1 MNILILT
8 GRFGMGHVKC
18 AEAIAEEIYASEPDA
33 SVTTVDVMDYLF
45 PHFSKAI
52 YKGFSLLV
60 SRLPGMYN
68 HLNRAAGKHAGVPM
82 KRTIA
87 SKLDKLMSQTEPGLI
102 ISDLPVCSKYVSAYK
117 ELRVCKQPLFTYITD
132 ITVHD
137 EWIADKTTLYFVGD
151 ESTENALISKGVS
164 AEKIVVSG
172 IPVKRAFKSA
182 FKDAALKSQEKADGS
197 QEKADGSLEKDDLE
211 IHTKKRLL
219 IMGGGL
225 GLVPGGSRLLKRLNE
240 ETCFEVTLIA
250 GKNRS
255 LEKRA
260 RRKYENINV
269 MGFTDK
275 IADYMTAADLVL
287 TKPGGITTFEA
298 IASRTPMYIVD
309 PFLEQEMG
317 NAHFIES
324 RNIGRVVSSRDC
336 DVASDIINFLKD
348 TALID
353 TMKENMAKLC
363 QSFSSPNPMQ
373 YFREFSSKSGC
384 RPEIMLTF
392 DDGPDPAY
400 TGKLLDLLDSYGIK
414 AAFFTVGSF
423 ASANPELIRRMKD
436 GGHTVGL
443 HSYSHKSAYL
453 MSAAQARRD
462 LSMSAAAVM
471 RLGINPRFYR
481 PPWGHTTP
489 ALQQA
494 ASNLGIMPVFWSVM
508 AQDWQ
513 GGLKSD
519 EIASRLLCRTVPG
532 SIICLHDGRGKNCAP
547 GRTIAALEKVLP
559 IWLKEGY
566 RFVTPE
572 EVYGR

>member
-1 MNILILT
+1 
-8 GRFGMGHVKC
+8 MGHVKC
-18 AEAIAEEIYASEPDA
+18 AEAIAEEIYASQPDA

-45 PHFSKAI
+45 PHLSKAI

-60 SRLPGMYN
+60 TKLPGMYN

-82 KRTIA
+82 KKTIA
-87 SKLDKLMSQTEPGLI
+87 AKLDRLIAETQPDLI
-102 ISDLPVCSKYVSAYK
+102 ISNLPVCSKYISAYK
-117 ELRVCKQPLFTYITD
+117 KLRVCTVPLFTYITD

-137 EWIADKTTLYFVGD
+137 EWIADKTDLYFVGD
-151 ESTENALISKGVS
+151 ESTGNVLISKGVS

-172 IPVKRAFKSA
+172 IPVKRVFKSA
-182 FKDAALKSQEKADGS
+182 FKDGTLKDREKADTGT
-197 QEKADGSLEKDDLE
+197 
-211 IHTKKRLL
+211 HTKKRLL

-240 ETCFEVTLIA
+240 ESCFEVTLIA
-250 GKNRS
+250 GRNRS

-260 RRKYENINV
+260 RRKCKNINV
-269 MGFTDK
+269 VGFTDK
-275 IADYMTAADLVL
+275 IADYMAAADLVL
-287 TKPGGITTFEA
+287 TKPGGITTFES
-298 IASRTPMYIVD
+298 IASRTPMYIAD

-317 NAHFIES
+317 NARFIES
-324 RNIGRVVSSRDC
+324 KNIGRVVWSRDC

-363 QSFSSPNPMQ
+363 QSFSCPNPMQ
-373 YFREFSSKSGC
+373 YFREFSSKSG
-384 RPEIMLTF
+384 RQPEIMLTF

-400 TGKLLDLLDSYGIK
+400 TGRLLDLLDSYGIK

-423 ASANPELIRRMKD
+423 ASANPKLIRRMKD

-443 HSYSHKSAYL
+443 HSYSHRSAYL
-453 MSAAQARRD
+453 MSAAQTRRD

-513 GGLKSD
+513 ADLDSD

>member
-1 MNILILT
+1 
-8 GRFGMGHVKC
+8 MGHVKC
-18 AEAIAEEIYASEPDA
+18 AEAITEEIYASQPDA

-45 PHFSKAI
+45 PHLSKAI

-60 SRLPGMYN
+60 TKLPGMYN

-82 KRTIA
+82 KKTIA
-87 SKLDKLMSQTEPGLI
+87 AKLDRLIAETQPDLI
-102 ISDLPVCSKYVSAYK
+102 ISNLPVCSKYISTYK
-117 ELRVCKQPLFTYITD
+117 KLRVCTVPLFTYITD

-137 EWIADKTTLYFVGD
+137 EWIADKTDLYFVGD
-151 ESTENALISKGVS
+151 ESTGNVLISKGVS

-172 IPVKRAFKSA
+172 IPVKRVFKSA
-182 FKDAALKSQEKADGS
+182 FKDGTLKDQEKTDTGT
-197 QEKADGSLEKDDLE
+197 
-211 IHTKKRLL
+211 HTKKRLL

-240 ETCFEVTLIA
+240 ETCFEVTLIT

-260 RRKYENINV
+260 RRKYKNINV
-269 MGFTDK
+269 VGFTDK
-275 IADYMTAADLVL
+275 IADYMAAADLVL

-298 IASRTPMYIVD
+298 IASRTPMYIAD

-317 NAHFIES
+317 NARFIES
-324 RNIGRVVSSRDC
+324 KNIGRIVWSRDC

-363 QSFSSPNPMQ
+363 QSFSCPNPMQ
-373 YFREFSSKSGC
+373 YFREFSSKSG
-384 RPEIMLTF
+384 RQPEIMLTF

-400 TGKLLDLLDSYGIK
+400 TGRLLDLLDSYGIK

-423 ASANPELIRRMKD
+423 ASANPALIRRMKD

-443 HSYSHKSAYL
+443 HSYSHRSAYL
-453 MSAAQARRD
+453 MSAAQTRRD

-513 GGLKSD
+513 ADLDSD

>member
-1 MNILILT
+1 
-8 GRFGMGHVKC
+8 MGHVKC
-18 AEAIAEEIYASEPDA
+18 AEAIAEEIYASQPDA

-45 PHFSKAI
+45 PHLSKAI

-60 SRLPGMYN
+60 TKLPGMYN

-82 KRTIA
+82 KKTIA
-87 SKLDKLMSQTEPGLI
+87 AKLDRLIAETQPDLI
-102 ISDLPVCSKYVSAYK
+102 ISNLPVCSKYISTYK
-117 ELRVCKQPLFTYITD
+117 KLRVCTVPLFTYITD

-137 EWIADKTTLYFVGD
+137 EWIADKTDLYFVGD
-151 ESTENALISKGVS
+151 ESTGNVLISKGVS

-172 IPVKRAFKSA
+172 IPVKRVFKSA
-182 FKDAALKSQEKADGS
+182 FKDGTLKDQEKADTGT
-197 QEKADGSLEKDDLE
+197 
-211 IHTKKRLL
+211 HTKKRLL

-240 ETCFEVTLIA
+240 ESCFEVTLIA
-250 GKNRS
+250 GRNRS

-260 RRKYENINV
+260 RRKYKNINV
-269 MGFTDK
+269 VGFTDK
-275 IADYMTAADLVL
+275 IADYMAAADLVL

-298 IASRTPMYIVD
+298 IASRTPMYIAD

-317 NAHFIES
+317 NARFIES
-324 RNIGRVVSSRDC
+324 KNIGRVVWSRDC

-363 QSFSSPNPMQ
+363 QSFSCPNPMQ
-373 YFREFSSKSGC
+373 YFREFSSKSG
-384 RPEIMLTF
+384 RQPEIMLTF

-400 TGKLLDLLDSYGIK
+400 TGRLLDLLDSYGIK

-423 ASANPELIRRMKD
+423 ASANPKLIRRMKD

-443 HSYSHKSAYL
+443 HSYSHRSAYL
-453 MSAAQARRD
+453 MSAAQTRRD

-513 GGLKSD
+513 ADLDSD

>member
-1 MNILILT
+1 
-8 GRFGMGHVKC
+8 MGHVKC
-18 AEAIAEEIYASEPDA
+18 AEAITEEIYASRPDA

-45 PHFSKAI
+45 PHLSKAI

-60 SRLPGMYN
+60 TKLPGMYN

-82 KRTIA
+82 KNTIA
-87 SKLDKLMSQTEPGLI
+87 AKLDRLIAETQPDLI
-102 ISDLPVCSKYVSAYK
+102 ISNLPVCSKYISAYK
-117 ELRVCKQPLFTYITD
+117 ELRVCTVPLFTYITD

-137 EWIADKTTLYFVGD
+137 EWIADKTDLYFVGD
-151 ESTENALISKGVS
+151 ESTGNVLISKGVS

-172 IPVKRAFKSA
+172 IPVKRVFKSA
-182 FKDAALKSQEKADGS
+182 FKDGTLKDQEKADTGT
-197 QEKADGSLEKDDLE
+197 
-211 IHTKKRLL
+211 HTKKRLL

-260 RRKYENINV
+260 RRKYENINIV
-269 MGFTDK
+269 GFTDK
-275 IADYMTAADLVL
+275 IADYMAAADLVL

-298 IASRTPMYIVD
+298 IASRTPMYIAD

-317 NAHFIES
+317 NARFIES
-324 RNIGRVVSSRDC
+324 KNIGRVVWSRDC

-348 TALID
+348 TVLID

-363 QSFSSPNPMQ
+363 QSFSCPNPMQ
-373 YFREFSSKSGC
+373 YFGEFSSKSG
-384 RPEIMLTF
+384 RQPEIMLTF

-400 TGKLLDLLDSYGIK
+400 TGRLLDLLDSYGIK

-423 ASANPELIRRMKD
+423 ASANPKLIRRMKD

-443 HSYSHKSAYL
+443 HSYSHRSAYL
-453 MSAAQARRD
+453 MSAAQTRRD

-513 GGLKSD
+513 ADLDSD

-559 IWLKEGY
+559 IWLKDGY

>member
-1 MNILILT
+1 
-8 GRFGMGHVKC
+8 MGHVKC
-18 AEAIAEEIYASEPDA
+18 AEAIAEEIYASQPDA

-45 PHFSKAI
+45 PHLSKAI

-60 SRLPGMYN
+60 TKLPGMYN

-82 KRTIA
+82 KKTIA
-87 SKLDKLMSQTEPGLI
+87 AKLDRLIAETQPDLI
-102 ISDLPVCSKYVSAYK
+102 ISNLPVCSKYISAYK
-117 ELRVCKQPLFTYITD
+117 ELRVCTVPLFTYITD

-137 EWIADKTTLYFVGD
+137 EWIADKTDLYFVGD
-151 ESTENALISKGVS
+151 ESTGNVLISKGVS

-172 IPVKRAFKSA
+172 IPVKRVFKSA
-182 FKDAALKSQEKADGS
+182 FKDGTLKDQEKADTGT
-197 QEKADGSLEKDDLE
+197 
-211 IHTKKRLL
+211 HTKKRLL

-269 MGFTDK
+269 VGFTDK
-275 IADYMTAADLVL
+275 IADYMAAADLVL

-298 IASRTPMYIVD
+298 IASRTPMYIAD

-317 NAHFIES
+317 NARFIES
-324 RNIGRVVSSRDC
+324 KNIGRVVWSRDC

-363 QSFSSPNPMQ
+363 QSFSCPNPMQ
-373 YFREFSSKSGC
+373 YFGEFSSKSG
-384 RPEIMLTF
+384 RQPEIMLTF

-400 TGKLLDLLDSYGIK
+400 TGRLLDLLDSYGIK

-423 ASANPELIRRMKD
+423 ASANPKLIRRMKD

-443 HSYSHKSAYL
+443 HSYSHRSAYL
-453 MSAAQARRD
+453 MSAAQTRRD

-513 GGLKSD
+513 ADLDSD

>member
-1 MNILILT
+1 
-8 GRFGMGHVKC
+8 MGHVKC
-18 AEAIAEEIYASEPDA
+18 AEAITEEIYASRPDA

-45 PHFSKAI
+45 PHLSKAI

-60 SRLPGMYN
+60 TKLPGMYN

-82 KRTIA
+82 KKTIA
-87 SKLDKLMSQTEPGLI
+87 AKLDRLIAETQPDLI
-102 ISDLPVCSKYVSAYK
+102 ISNLPVCSKYISAYK
-117 ELRVCKQPLFTYITD
+117 KLRVCTVPLFTYITD

-137 EWIADKTTLYFVGD
+137 EWIADKTDLYFVGD
-151 ESTENALISKGVS
+151 ESTGNVLISKGVS

-172 IPVKRAFKSA
+172 IPVKRVFKSA
-182 FKDAALKSQEKADGS
+182 FKDGTLKDQEKADTGT
-197 QEKADGSLEKDDLE
+197 
-211 IHTKKRLL
+211 HTKKRLL

-240 ETCFEVTLIA
+240 ETCFEVTLIT

-260 RRKYENINV
+260 RRKYKNINV
-269 MGFTDK
+269 VGFTDK
-275 IADYMTAADLVL
+275 IADYMAAADLVL

-298 IASRTPMYIVD
+298 IASRTPMYIAD

-317 NAHFIES
+317 NARFIES
-324 RNIGRVVSSRDC
+324 KNIGRVVWSRDC

-363 QSFSSPNPMQ
+363 QSFSCPNPMQ
-373 YFREFSSKSGC
+373 YFREFSSKSG
-384 RPEIMLTF
+384 RQPEIMLTF

-400 TGKLLDLLDSYGIK
+400 TGRLLDLLDSYGIK

-443 HSYSHKSAYL
+443 HSYSHRSAYL
-453 MSAAQARRD
+453 MSAAQTRRD

-513 GGLKSD
+513 ADLDSD

>member
-1 MNILILT
+1 
-8 GRFGMGHVKC
+8 MGHVKC
-18 AEAIAEEIYASEPDA
+18 AEAIAEEIYASQPDA

-45 PHFSKAI
+45 PHLSKAI

-60 SRLPGMYN
+60 TKLPGMYN

-82 KRTIA
+82 KKTIA
-87 SKLDKLMSQTEPGLI
+87 AKLDRLIAETQPDLI
-102 ISDLPVCSKYVSAYK
+102 ISNLPVCSKYISAYK
-117 ELRVCKQPLFTYITD
+117 ELRVCTVPLFTYITD

-137 EWIADKTTLYFVGD
+137 EWIADKTDLYFVGD
-151 ESTENALISKGVS
+151 ESTGNVLISKGVS

-172 IPVKRAFKSA
+172 IPVKRVFKSA
-182 FKDAALKSQEKADGS
+182 FKDGTLKDQEKADTGT
-197 QEKADGSLEKDDLE
+197 
-211 IHTKKRLL
+211 HTKKRLL

-260 RRKYENINV
+260 RRKYKNINV
-269 MGFTDK
+269 VGFTDK
-275 IADYMTAADLVL
+275 ISDYMAAADLVL

-298 IASRTPMYIVD
+298 IASRTPMYIAD

-317 NAHFIES
+317 NARFIES
-324 RNIGRVVSSRDC
+324 KNIGRVIGRVVWSRDC

-363 QSFSSPNPMQ
+363 QSFSCPNPMQ
-373 YFREFSSKSGC
+373 YFREFSSKSG
-384 RPEIMLTF
+384 RQPEIMLTF

-400 TGKLLDLLDSYGIK
+400 TGRLLDLLDSYGIK

-423 ASANPELIRRMKD
+423 ASANPKLIRRMKD

-443 HSYSHKSAYL
+443 HSYSHRSAYL
-453 MSAAQARRD
+453 MSAAQTRRD

-513 GGLKSD
+513 ADLDSD

-559 IWLKEGY
+559 IWLKDGY

>member
-1 MNILILT
+1 M
-8 GRFGMGHVKC
+8 
-18 AEAIAEEIYASEPDA
+18 
-33 SVTTVDVMDYLF
+33 
-45 PHFSKAI
+45 
-52 YKGFSLLV
+52 
-60 SRLPGMYN
+60 
-68 HLNRAAGKHAGVPM
+68 
-82 KRTIA
+82 
-87 SKLDKLMSQTEPGLI
+87 
-102 ISDLPVCSKYVSAYK
+102 CSKYISAYK

-137 EWIADKTTLYFVGD
+137 EWIADKTDLYFVGD
-151 ESTENALISKGVS
+151 ESTENALISKGVP

-172 IPVKRAFKSA
+172 IPVKRVFKSA
-182 FKDAALKSQEKADGS
+182 FEDAALKS

-211 IHTKKRLL
+211 MHTKKRLL

-240 ETCFEVTLIA
+240 ETCFEVTLIT

-260 RRKYENINV
+260 RRKYKNINV
-269 MGFTDK
+269 VGFTDK
-275 IADYMTAADLVL
+275 IADYMAAADLVL

-298 IASRTPMYIVD
+298 IASRTPMYIAD

-317 NAHFIES
+317 NARFIES
-324 RNIGRVVSSRDC
+324 KNIGRVVWSRDC
-336 DVASDIINFLKD
+336 DVASDIIIFLKD

-363 QSFSSPNPMQ
+363 QSFSCPNPMK

-384 RPEIMLTF
+384 RSEIMLTF

-400 TGKLLDLLDSYGIK
+400 TGRLLDLLDSYGIK

-443 HSYSHKSAYL
+443 HSYSHRSAYL
-453 MSAAQARRD
+453 MSAAQTRRD

-513 GGLKSD
+513 ADLDSD

>member
-1 MNILILT
+1 
-8 GRFGMGHVKC
+8 MGHVKC
-18 AEAIAEEIYASEPDA
+18 AEAIAEEIYASQPDA

-45 PHFSKAI
+45 PHLSKAI

-60 SRLPGMYN
+60 TKLPGMYN

-82 KRTIA
+82 KKTIA
-87 SKLDKLMSQTEPGLI
+87 AKLDRLIAETQPDLI
-102 ISDLPVCSKYVSAYK
+102 ISNLPVCSKYISTYK
-117 ELRVCKQPLFTYITD
+117 KLRVCTVPLFTYITD

-137 EWIADKTTLYFVGD
+137 EWIADKTDLYFVGD
-151 ESTENALISKGVS
+151 ESTGNVLISKGVS

-172 IPVKRAFKSA
+172 IPVKRVFKSA
-182 FKDAALKSQEKADGS
+182 FKDGTLKDQEKADTGT
-197 QEKADGSLEKDDLE
+197 
-211 IHTKKRLL
+211 HTKKRLL

-240 ETCFEVTLIA
+240 ESCFEVTLIT

-260 RRKYENINV
+260 RRKYKNINV
-269 MGFTDK
+269 VGFTDK
-275 IADYMTAADLVL
+275 IADYMAAADLVL

-298 IASRTPMYIVD
+298 IASRTPMYIAD

-317 NAHFIES
+317 NARFIES
-324 RNIGRVVSSRDC
+324 KNIGRVVWSRDC
-336 DVASDIINFLKD
+336 DVASDIIIFLKD

-363 QSFSSPNPMQ
+363 QSFSCPNPMQ
-373 YFREFSSKSGC
+373 YFREFSSKSG
-384 RPEIMLTF
+384 RQPEIMLTF

-400 TGKLLDLLDSYGIK
+400 TGRLLDLLDSYGIK

-443 HSYSHKSAYL
+443 HSYSHRSAYL
-453 MSAAQARRD
+453 MSAAQTRRD

-513 GGLKSD
+513 ADLDSD

>member
-1 MNILILT
+1 
-8 GRFGMGHVKC
+8 MGHVKC
-18 AEAIAEEIYASEPDA
+18 AEAITEEIYASRPDA

-45 PHFSKAI
+45 PHLSKAI

-60 SRLPGMYN
+60 TKLPGMYN

-82 KRTIA
+82 KNTIA
-87 SKLDKLMSQTEPGLI
+87 AKLDRLIAETQPDLI
-102 ISDLPVCSKYVSAYK
+102 ISNLPVCSKYISAYK
-117 ELRVCKQPLFTYITD
+117 ELRVCTVPLFTYITD

-137 EWIADKTTLYFVGD
+137 EWIADKTDLYFVGD
-151 ESTENALISKGVS
+151 ESTGNVLISKGVS

-172 IPVKRAFKSA
+172 IPVKLVFKSA
-182 FKDAALKSQEKADGS
+182 FKDGTLKDQEKADTGT
-197 QEKADGSLEKDDLE
+197 
-211 IHTKKRLL
+211 HTKKRLL

-269 MGFTDK
+269 VGFTDK
-275 IADYMTAADLVL
+275 IADYMAAADLVL

-298 IASRTPMYIVD
+298 IASRTPMYIAD

-317 NAHFIES
+317 NARFIES
-324 RNIGRVVSSRDC
+324 KNIGRVVWSRDC

-348 TALID
+348 TVLID

-363 QSFSSPNPMQ
+363 QSFSCPNPMQ
-373 YFREFSSKSGC
+373 YFGEFSSKSG
-384 RPEIMLTF
+384 RQPEIMLTF

-400 TGKLLDLLDSYGIK
+400 TGRLLDLLDSYGIK

-423 ASANPELIRRMKD
+423 ASANPKLIRRMKD

-443 HSYSHKSAYL
+443 HSYSHRSAYL
-453 MSAAQARRD
+453 MSAAQTRRD

-513 GGLKSD
+513 ADLDSD

>member
-1 MNILILT
+1 
-8 GRFGMGHVKC
+8 MGHVKC
-18 AEAIAEEIYASEPDA
+18 AEAIAEEIYASQPDA
-33 SVTTVDVMDYLF
+33 SVITVDVMDYLF
-45 PHFSKAI
+45 PHFSKVI

-82 KRTIA
+82 KKAIA
-87 SKLDKLMSQTEPGLI
+87 ARLDKLMEQTKPDLI
-102 ISDLPVCSKYVSAYK
+102 ISNLPVCSKYISAYK

-137 EWIADKTTLYFVGD
+137 EWIADKTDLYFVGD
-151 ESTENALISKGVS
+151 ESTGNALISKGVS

-172 IPVKRAFKSA
+172 IPVKRVFKSA
-182 FKDAALKSQEKADGS
+182 FEDAALKS

-211 IHTKKRLL
+211 MHTKKRLL

-240 ETCFEVTLIA
+240 ESCFEVTLIA

-260 RRKYENINV
+260 RRKCKNINV
-269 MGFTDK
+269 VGFTNK
-275 IADYMTAADLVL
+275 ISDYMAAADLVL

-324 RNIGRVVSSRDC
+324 KNIGRVVWSRDC

-363 QSFSSPNPMQ
+363 QSFSCPNPMK

-384 RPEIMLTF
+384 RSEIMLTF

-400 TGKLLDLLDSYGIK
+400 TGRLLDLLDSYGIK

-443 HSYSHKSAYL
+443 HSYSHRSAYL
-453 MSAAQARRD
+453 MSAAQTRGD

-513 GGLKSD
+513 ADLDSD

>member
-1 MNILILT
+1 
-8 GRFGMGHVKC
+8 MGHVKC
-18 AEAIAEEIYASEPDA
+18 AEAIAEEIYASQPDA

-45 PHFSKAI
+45 PHLSKAI

-60 SRLPGMYN
+60 TKLPGMYN

-82 KRTIA
+82 KKTIA
-87 SKLDKLMSQTEPGLI
+87 AKLDRLIAETQPDLI
-102 ISDLPVCSKYVSAYK
+102 ISNLPVCSKYISAYK
-117 ELRVCKQPLFTYITD
+117 ELRVCTVPLFTYITD

-137 EWIADKTTLYFVGD
+137 EWIADKTDLYFVGD
-151 ESTENALISKGVS
+151 ESTGNVLISKGVS

-172 IPVKRAFKSA
+172 IPVKRVFKSA
-182 FKDAALKSQEKADGS
+182 FKDGTLKDQEKADTGT
-197 QEKADGSLEKDDLE
+197 
-211 IHTKKRLL
+211 HTKKRLL

-260 RRKYENINV
+260 RRKYKNINV
-269 MGFTDK
+269 VGFTDK
-275 IADYMTAADLVL
+275 IADYMAAADLVL

-298 IASRTPMYIVD
+298 IASRTPMYIAD

-317 NAHFIES
+317 NARFIES
-324 RNIGRVVSSRDC
+324 KNIGRVVWSRDC

-363 QSFSSPNPMQ
+363 QSFSCPNPMQ
-373 YFREFSSKSGC
+373 YFGEFSSKSG
-384 RPEIMLTF
+384 RQPEIMLTF

-400 TGKLLDLLDSYGIK
+400 TGRLLDLLDSYGIK

-423 ASANPELIRRMKD
+423 ASANPKLIRRMKD

-443 HSYSHKSAYL
+443 HSYSHRSAYL
-453 MSAAQARRD
+453 MSAAQTRRD

-513 GGLKSD
+513 ADLDSD

>member
-1 MNILILT
+1 
-8 GRFGMGHVKC
+8 MGHVKC
-18 AEAIAEEIYASEPDA
+18 AEAIAEEIYASQPDA

-45 PHFSKAI
+45 PHLSKAI

-60 SRLPGMYN
+60 TKLPGMYN

-82 KRTIA
+82 KKTIA
-87 SKLDKLMSQTEPGLI
+87 AKLDRLIAETQPDLI
-102 ISDLPVCSKYVSAYK
+102 ISNLPVCSKYISAYK
-117 ELRVCKQPLFTYITD
+117 ELRVCTVPLFTYITD

-137 EWIADKTTLYFVGD
+137 EWIADKTDLYFVGD
-151 ESTENALISKGVS
+151 ESTGNVLISKGVS

-172 IPVKRAFKSA
+172 IPVKRVFKSA
-182 FKDAALKSQEKADGS
+182 FKDGTLKDQEKADTGT
-197 QEKADGSLEKDDLE
+197 
-211 IHTKKRLL
+211 HTKKRLL

-260 RRKYENINV
+260 RRKYKNINV
-269 MGFTDK
+269 VGFTDK
-275 IADYMTAADLVL
+275 IADYMAAADLVL

-298 IASRTPMYIVD
+298 IASRTPMYIAD

-317 NAHFIES
+317 NARFIES
-324 RNIGRVVSSRDC
+324 KNIGRVVWSRDC

-363 QSFSSPNPMQ
+363 QSFSCPNPMQ
-373 YFREFSSKSGC
+373 YFREFSSKSG
-384 RPEIMLTF
+384 RQPEIMLTF

-400 TGKLLDLLDSYGIK
+400 TGRLLDLLDSYGIK

-423 ASANPELIRRMKD
+423 ASANPKLIRRMKD

-443 HSYSHKSAYL
+443 HSYSHRSAYL
-453 MSAAQARRD
+453 MSAAQTRRD

-513 GGLKSD
+513 ADLDSD

-572 EVYGR
+572 EVYSR

>member
-1 MNILILT
+1 
-8 GRFGMGHVKC
+8 MGHVKC
-18 AEAIAEEIYASEPDA
+18 AEAITEEIYASQPDA

-45 PHFSKAI
+45 PHLSKAI

-60 SRLPGMYN
+60 TKLPGMYN

-82 KRTIA
+82 KKTIA
-87 SKLDKLMSQTEPGLI
+87 AKLDRLIAETQPDLI
-102 ISDLPVCSKYVSAYK
+102 ISNLPVCSKYISAYK
-117 ELRVCKQPLFTYITD
+117 ELRVCTVPLFTYITD

-137 EWIADKTTLYFVGD
+137 EWIADKTDLYFVGD
-151 ESTENALISKGVS
+151 ESTGNVLISKGVS

-172 IPVKRAFKSA
+172 IPVKRVFKSA
-182 FKDAALKSQEKADGS
+182 FKDGTLKDQEKADTGT
-197 QEKADGSLEKDDLE
+197 
-211 IHTKKRLL
+211 HTKKRLL

-260 RRKYENINV
+260 RRKYKNINV
-269 MGFTDK
+269 VGFTDK
-275 IADYMTAADLVL
+275 IADYMAAADLVL

-298 IASRTPMYIVD
+298 IASRTPMYIAD

-317 NAHFIES
+317 NARFIES
-324 RNIGRVVSSRDC
+324 KNIGRVVWSRDC

-363 QSFSSPNPMQ
+363 QSFSCPNPMQ
-373 YFREFSSKSGC
+373 YFGESSSKSG
-384 RPEIMLTF
+384 RQPEIMLTF

-423 ASANPELIRRMKD
+423 TSANPELIRRMKD

-443 HSYSHKSAYL
+443 HSYSHRSAYL
-453 MSAAQARRD
+453 MSAAQTRRD

-513 GGLKSD
+513 ADLDSD

>member
-1 MNILILT
+1 
-8 GRFGMGHVKC
+8 MGHVKC
-18 AEAIAEEIYASEPDA
+18 AEAIAEEIYASQPDA

-45 PHFSKAI
+45 PHLSKAI

-60 SRLPGMYN
+60 TKLPGMYN

-82 KRTIA
+82 KKTIA
-87 SKLDKLMSQTEPGLI
+87 AKLDRLIAETQPDLI
-102 ISDLPVCSKYVSAYK
+102 ISNLPVCSKYISAYK
-117 ELRVCKQPLFTYITD
+117 ELRVCTVPLFTYITD

-137 EWIADKTTLYFVGD
+137 EWIADKTDLYFVGD
-151 ESTENALISKGVS
+151 ESTGNVLISKGVS

-172 IPVKRAFKSA
+172 IPVKRVFKSA
-182 FKDAALKSQEKADGS
+182 FKDGTLKDQEKADTGT
-197 QEKADGSLEKDDLE
+197 
-211 IHTKKRLL
+211 HTKKRLL

-240 ETCFEVTLIA
+240 ETCFEVTLIT

-260 RRKYENINV
+260 RRKYKNINV
-269 MGFTDK
+269 VGFTDK
-275 IADYMTAADLVL
+275 IADYMAAADLVL

-298 IASRTPMYIVD
+298 IASRTPMYIAD

-317 NAHFIES
+317 NARFIES
-324 RNIGRVVSSRDC
+324 KNIGRVVWSRDC

-363 QSFSSPNPMQ
+363 QSFSCPNPMQ
-373 YFREFSSKSGC
+373 YFREFSSKSG
-384 RPEIMLTF
+384 RQPEIMLTF

-400 TGKLLDLLDSYGIK
+400 TGRLLDLLDSYGIK

-443 HSYSHKSAYL
+443 HSYSHRSAYL
-453 MSAAQARRD
+453 MSAAQTRRD

-513 GGLKSD
+513 ADLDSD

>member
-1 MNILILT
+1 
-8 GRFGMGHVKC
+8 MGHVKC
-18 AEAIAEEIYASEPDA
+18 AEAIAEEIYASQPDA

-45 PHFSKAI
+45 PHLSKAI

-60 SRLPGMYN
+60 TKLPGMYN

-82 KRTIA
+82 KKTIA
-87 SKLDKLMSQTEPGLI
+87 AKLDRLIAETQPDLI
-102 ISDLPVCSKYVSAYK
+102 ISNLPVCSKYISAYK
-117 ELRVCKQPLFTYITD
+117 ELRVCTVPLFTYITD

-137 EWIADKTTLYFVGD
+137 EWIADKTDLYFVGD
-151 ESTENALISKGVS
+151 ESTGNVLISKGVS

-172 IPVKRAFKSA
+172 IPVKRVFKSA
-182 FKDAALKSQEKADGS
+182 FKDGTLKDQEKADTGT
-197 QEKADGSLEKDDLE
+197 
-211 IHTKKRLL
+211 HTKKRLL

-240 ETCFEVTLIA
+240 ESCFEVTLIT

-260 RRKYENINV
+260 RRKYKNINV
-269 MGFTDK
+269 VGFTDK
-275 IADYMTAADLVL
+275 IADYMAAADLVL

-298 IASRTPMYIVD
+298 IASRTPMYIAD

-317 NAHFIES
+317 NARFIES
-324 RNIGRVVSSRDC
+324 KNIGRVVWSRDC

-363 QSFSSPNPMQ
+363 QSFSCPNPMQ
-373 YFREFSSKSGC
+373 YFREFSSKSG
-384 RPEIMLTF
+384 RQPEIMLTF

-400 TGKLLDLLDSYGIK
+400 TGRLLDLLDSYGIK

-423 ASANPELIRRMKD
+423 ASANPKLIRRMKD

-443 HSYSHKSAYL
+443 HSYSHRSAYL
-453 MSAAQARRD
+453 MSAAQTRRD

-513 GGLKSD
+513 ADLDSD

>member
-1 MNILILT
+1 
-8 GRFGMGHVKC
+8 MGHVKC
-18 AEAIAEEIYASEPDA
+18 AEAIAEEIYASQPDA
-33 SVTTVDVMDYLF
+33 SVITVDVMDYLF
-45 PHFSKAI
+45 PHFSKVI

-82 KRTIA
+82 KKAIA
-87 SKLDKLMSQTEPGLI
+87 ARLDKLMEQTKPDLI
-102 ISDLPVCSKYVSAYK
+102 ISNLPVCSKYISAYK

-137 EWIADKTTLYFVGD
+137 EWIADKTDLYFVGD
-151 ESTENALISKGVS
+151 ESTGNALISKGVS

-172 IPVKRAFKSA
+172 IPVKRVFKSA
-182 FKDAALKSQEKADGS
+182 FEDAALKS

-211 IHTKKRLL
+211 MHTKKRLL

-240 ETCFEVTLIA
+240 ESCFEVTLIA

-260 RRKYENINV
+260 RRKWKNINV
-269 MGFTDK
+269 VGFTNK
-275 IADYMTAADLVL
+275 ISDYMAAADLVL

-324 RNIGRVVSSRDC
+324 KNIGRVVWSRDC

-363 QSFSSPNPMQ
+363 QSFSCPNPMK

-384 RPEIMLTF
+384 RSEIMLTF

-400 TGKLLDLLDSYGIK
+400 TGRLLDLLDSYGIK

-443 HSYSHKSAYL
+443 HSYSHRSAYL
-453 MSAAQARRD
+453 MSAAQTRGD

-513 GGLKSD
+513 ADLDSD

-572 EVYGR
+572 EVYSR

>member
-1 MNILILT
+1 
-8 GRFGMGHVKC
+8 MGHVKC
-18 AEAIAEEIYASEPDA
+18 AEAITEEIYASQPDA

-45 PHFSKAI
+45 PHLSKAI

-60 SRLPGMYN
+60 TKLPGMYN

-82 KRTIA
+82 KKTIA
-87 SKLDKLMSQTEPGLI
+87 AKLDRLIAETQPDLI
-102 ISDLPVCSKYVSAYK
+102 ISNLPVCSKYISAYK
-117 ELRVCKQPLFTYITD
+117 ELRVCTVPLFTYITD

-137 EWIADKTTLYFVGD
+137 EWIADKTDLYFVGD
-151 ESTENALISKGVS
+151 ESTGNVLISKGVS

-172 IPVKRAFKSA
+172 IPVKRVFKSA
-182 FKDAALKSQEKADGS
+182 FKDGTLKDREKADTGT
-197 QEKADGSLEKDDLE
+197 
-211 IHTKKRLL
+211 HTKKRLL

-240 ETCFEVTLIA
+240 ETCFEVTLIT

-260 RRKYENINV
+260 RRKYKNINV
-269 MGFTDK
+269 VGFTDK
-275 IADYMTAADLVL
+275 IADYMAAADLVL

-298 IASRTPMYIVD
+298 IASRTPMYIAD

-317 NAHFIES
+317 NARFIES
-324 RNIGRVVSSRDC
+324 KNIGRVVWSRDC

-363 QSFSSPNPMQ
+363 QSFSCPNPMQ
-373 YFREFSSKSGC
+373 YFREFSSKSG
-384 RPEIMLTF
+384 RQPEIMLTF

-400 TGKLLDLLDSYGIK
+400 TGRLLDLLDSYGIK

-513 GGLKSD
+513 ADLDSD

>member
-1 MNILILT
+1 
-8 GRFGMGHVKC
+8 MGHVKC
-18 AEAIAEEIYASEPDA
+18 AEAIAEEIYASQPDA
-33 SVTTVDVMDYLF
+33 SVITVDVMDYLF
-45 PHFSKAI
+45 PHFSKVI

-82 KRTIA
+82 KKAIA
-87 SKLDKLMSQTEPGLI
+87 ARLDKLMEQTKPDLI
-102 ISDLPVCSKYVSAYK
+102 ISNLPVCSKYISAYK

-137 EWIADKTTLYFVGD
+137 EWIADKTDLYFVGD
-151 ESTENALISKGVS
+151 ESTENALISKGVP

-172 IPVKRAFKSA
+172 IPVKRVFKSA
-182 FKDAALKSQEKADGS
+182 FEDAALKS

-211 IHTKKRLL
+211 MHTKKRLL

-240 ETCFEVTLIA
+240 ESCFEVTLIA

-260 RRKYENINV
+260 RRKWKNINV
-269 MGFTDK
+269 VGFTNK
-275 IADYMTAADLVL
+275 ISDYMAAADLVL

-298 IASRTPMYIVD
+298 IASRTPMYIAD

-317 NAHFIES
+317 NARFIES
-324 RNIGRVVSSRDC
+324 KNIGRVVWSRDC

-363 QSFSSPNPMQ
+363 QSFSCPNPMK

-384 RPEIMLTF
+384 RSEIMLTF

-400 TGKLLDLLDSYGIK
+400 TGRLLDLLDSYGIK

-443 HSYSHKSAYL
+443 HSYSHRSAYL
-453 MSAAQARRD
+453 MSAAQTRGD

-513 GGLKSD
+513 ADLDSD

-572 EVYGR
+572 EVYSR

>member
-1 MNILILT
+1 
-8 GRFGMGHVKC
+8 MGHVKC
-18 AEAIAEEIYASEPDA
+18 AEAIAEEIYAARKD
-33 SVTTVDVMDYLF
+33 VTVTSVDVMDYLF
-45 PHFSKAI
+45 PHLSKAI

-60 SRLPGMYN
+60 TKLPGMYN

-82 KRTIA
+82 KKTIA
-87 SKLDKLMSQTEPGLI
+87 AKLDRLIAETQPDLI
-102 ISDLPVCSKYVSAYK
+102 ISNLPVCSKYISAYK
-117 ELRVCKQPLFTYITD
+117 ELRVCTVPLFTYITD

-137 EWIADKTTLYFVGD
+137 EWIADKTDLYFVGD
-151 ESTENALISKGVS
+151 ESTGNVLISKGVS

-172 IPVKRAFKSA
+172 IPVKRVFKSA
-182 FKDAALKSQEKADGS
+182 FKDGTLKDQEKADTGT
-197 QEKADGSLEKDDLE
+197 
-211 IHTKKRLL
+211 HTKKRLL

-260 RRKYENINV
+260 RRKYKNINV
-269 MGFTDK
+269 VGFTDK
-275 IADYMTAADLVL
+275 IADYMAAADLVL

-317 NAHFIES
+317 NARFIES
-324 RNIGRVVSSRDC
+324 KNIGRVVWSRDC

-363 QSFSSPNPMQ
+363 QSFSCPNPMQ
-373 YFREFSSKSGC
+373 YFGEFSSKSG
-384 RPEIMLTF
+384 RQPEIMLTF

-400 TGKLLDLLDSYGIK
+400 TGRLLDLLDSYGIK

-443 HSYSHKSAYL
+443 HSYSHRSAYL
-453 MSAAQARRD
+453 MSAAQTRRD

-513 GGLKSD
+513 ADLDSD

>member
-1 MNILILT
+1 
-8 GRFGMGHVKC
+8 MGHVKC
-18 AEAIAEEIYASEPDA
+18 AEAITEEIYASQPDA

-45 PHFSKAI
+45 PHLSKAI

-60 SRLPGMYN
+60 TKLPGMYN

-82 KRTIA
+82 KKTIA
-87 SKLDKLMSQTEPGLI
+87 AKLDRLIAETQPDLI
-102 ISDLPVCSKYVSAYK
+102 ISNLPVCSKYISAYK
-117 ELRVCKQPLFTYITD
+117 ELRVCTVPLFTYITD

-137 EWIADKTTLYFVGD
+137 EWIADKTDLYFVGD
-151 ESTENALISKGVS
+151 ESTRNVLISKGVS

-172 IPVKRAFKSA
+172 IPVKRVFKSA
-182 FKDAALKSQEKADGS
+182 FKDGTLKDREKADTGT
-197 QEKADGSLEKDDLE
+197 
-211 IHTKKRLL
+211 HTKKRLL

-240 ETCFEVTLIA
+240 ETCFEVTLIT

-260 RRKYENINV
+260 RRKYKNINV
-269 MGFTDK
+269 VGFTYK
-275 IADYMTAADLVL
+275 IADYMAAADLVL

-298 IASRTPMYIVD
+298 IASRTPMYIAD

-317 NAHFIES
+317 NARFIES
-324 RNIGRVVSSRDC
+324 KNIGRIVWSRDC

-363 QSFSSPNPMQ
+363 QSFSCPNPMQ
-373 YFREFSSKSGC
+373 YFREFSSKSG
-384 RPEIMLTF
+384 RQPEIMLTF

-400 TGKLLDLLDSYGIK
+400 TGRLLDLLDSYGIK

-423 ASANPELIRRMKD
+423 ASANPKLIRRMKD

-443 HSYSHKSAYL
+443 HSYSHRSAYL
-453 MSAAQARRD
+453 MAASRVSRD
-462 LSMSAAAVM
+462 LDRSACALKN
-471 RLGINPRFYR
+471 LGITPRFYR
-481 PPWGHTTP
+481 PPWGHTTQVLVNS
-489 ALQQA
+489 ARSRGLA
-494 ASNLGIMPVFWSVM
+494 PVYWTVM
-508 AQDWQ
+508 AQDWK
-513 GGLKSD
+513 GNITSD
-519 EIASRLLCRTVPG
+519 EIASRLLSRTMPG

>member
-1 MNILILT
+1 
-8 GRFGMGHVKC
+8 MGHVKC
-18 AEAIAEEIYASEPDA
+18 AEAIAEEIYASQPDA

-45 PHFSKAI
+45 PHLSKAI

-60 SRLPGMYN
+60 TKLPGMYN

-82 KRTIA
+82 KKTIA
-87 SKLDKLMSQTEPGLI
+87 AKLDRLIAETQPDLI
-102 ISDLPVCSKYVSAYK
+102 ISNLPVCSKYISAYK
-117 ELRVCKQPLFTYITD
+117 ELRVCTVPLFTYITD

-137 EWIADKTTLYFVGD
+137 EWIADKTDLYFVGD
-151 ESTENALISKGVS
+151 ESTGNVLISKGVS

-172 IPVKRAFKSA
+172 IPVKRVFKSA
-182 FKDAALKSQEKADGS
+182 FKDGTLKDQEKADTGT
-197 QEKADGSLEKDDLE
+197 
-211 IHTKKRLL
+211 HTKKRLL

-240 ETCFEVTLIA
+240 ESCFEVTLIA
-250 GKNRS
+250 GRNRS

-260 RRKYENINV
+260 RRKYKNINV
-269 MGFTDK
+269 VGFTDK
-275 IADYMTAADLVL
+275 IADYMAAADLVL

-298 IASRTPMYIVD
+298 IASRTPMYIAD

-317 NAHFIES
+317 NARFIES
-324 RNIGRVVSSRDC
+324 KNIGRVVWSRDC

-348 TALID
+348 TVLID

-363 QSFSSPNPMQ
+363 QSFSCPNPMQ
-373 YFREFSSKSGC
+373 YFGEFSSKSG
-384 RPEIMLTF
+384 RQPEIMLTF

-400 TGKLLDLLDSYGIK
+400 TGRLLDLLDSYGIK

-423 ASANPELIRRMKD
+423 ASANPKLIRRMKD

-443 HSYSHKSAYL
+443 HSYSHRSAYL
-453 MSAAQARRD
+453 MSAAQTRRD

-513 GGLKSD
+513 ADLDSD

-559 IWLKEGY
+559 IWLKDGY

>member
-1 MNILILT
+1 
-8 GRFGMGHVKC
+8 MGHVKC
-18 AEAIAEEIYASEPDA
+18 AEAITEEIYASRPDA

-45 PHFSKAI
+45 PHLSKAI

-60 SRLPGMYN
+60 TKLPGMYN

-82 KRTIA
+82 KNTIA
-87 SKLDKLMSQTEPGLI
+87 AKLDRLIAETQPDLI
-102 ISDLPVCSKYVSAYK
+102 ISNLPVCSKYISAYK
-117 ELRVCKQPLFTYITD
+117 ELRVCTVPLFTYITD

-137 EWIADKTTLYFVGD
+137 EWIADKTDLYFVGD
-151 ESTENALISKGVS
+151 ESTGNVLISKGVS

-172 IPVKRAFKSA
+172 IPVKRVFKSA
-182 FKDAALKSQEKADGS
+182 FKDGTLKDQEKADTGT
-197 QEKADGSLEKDDLE
+197 
-211 IHTKKRLL
+211 HTKKRLL

-269 MGFTDK
+269 VGFTDK
-275 IADYMTAADLVL
+275 IADYMAAADLVL
-287 TKPGGITTFEA
+287 TKPGGVTTFEA
-298 IASRTPMYIVD
+298 IASRTPMYIAD

-317 NAHFIES
+317 NARFIES
-324 RNIGRVVSSRDC
+324 KNIGRVVWSRDC

-348 TALID
+348 TVLID

-363 QSFSSPNPMQ
+363 QSFSCPNPMQ
-373 YFREFSSKSGC
+373 YFGEFSSKSG
-384 RPEIMLTF
+384 RQPEIMLTF

-400 TGKLLDLLDSYGIK
+400 TGRLLDLLDSYGIK

-423 ASANPELIRRMKD
+423 ASANPKLIRRMKD

-443 HSYSHKSAYL
+443 HSYSHRSAYL
-453 MSAAQARRD
+453 MSAAQTRRD

-513 GGLKSD
+513 ADLDSD

>member
-1 MNILILT
+1 
-8 GRFGMGHVKC
+8 MGHVKC
-18 AEAIAEEIYASEPDA
+18 AEAIAEEIYASQPDA

-45 PHFSKAI
+45 PHLSKAI

-60 SRLPGMYN
+60 TKLPGMYN

-82 KRTIA
+82 KKTIA
-87 SKLDKLMSQTEPGLI
+87 AKLDRLIAETQPDLI
-102 ISDLPVCSKYVSAYK
+102 ISNLPVCSKYISTYK
-117 ELRVCKQPLFTYITD
+117 KLRVCTVPLFTYITD

-137 EWIADKTTLYFVGD
+137 EWIADKTDLYFVGD
-151 ESTENALISKGVS
+151 ESTGNVLISKGVS

-172 IPVKRAFKSA
+172 IPVKRVFKSA
-182 FKDAALKSQEKADGS
+182 FKDGTLKDQEKADTGTY
-197 QEKADGSLEKDDLE
+197 A
-211 IHTKKRLL
+211 KKRLL

-240 ETCFEVTLIA
+240 ESCFEVTLIA

-260 RRKYENINV
+260 RRKCKNINV
-269 MGFTDK
+269 VGFTDK
-275 IADYMTAADLVL
+275 IADYMAAADLVL

-298 IASRTPMYIVD
+298 IASRTPMYIAD

-317 NAHFIES
+317 NARFIES
-324 RNIGRVVSSRDC
+324 KNIGRVVWSRDC
-336 DVASDIINFLKD
+336 DVASDIIIFLKD

-363 QSFSSPNPMQ
+363 QSFSCPNPMQ
-373 YFREFSSKSGC
+373 YFGESSSKSG
-384 RPEIMLTF
+384 RQPEIMLTF

-400 TGKLLDLLDSYGIK
+400 TGRLLDLLDSYGIK

-443 HSYSHKSAYL
+443 HSYSHRSAYL
-453 MSAAQARRD
+453 MSAAQTRRD

-513 GGLKSD
+513 ADLDSD

-572 EVYGR
+572 EVYSR

>member
-1 MNILILT
+1 
-8 GRFGMGHVKC
+8 MGHVKC
-18 AEAIAEEIYASEPDA
+18 AEAISEEIYASEPDA

-82 KRTIA
+82 KMTIA
-87 SKLDKLMSQTEPGLI
+87 SKLDKLMAQTEPDLI
-102 ISDLPVCSKYVSAYK
+102 ISDLPLCSKYVSAYK

-164 AEKIVVSG
+164 AKKIVVSG
-172 IPVKRAFKSA
+172 IPVKRVFKSA
-182 FKDAALKSQEKADGS
+182 FIDAALKSQRNTDGS
-197 QEKADGSLEKDDLE
+197 QEKAGTGT
-211 IHTKKRLL
+211 HTKKRLL

-240 ETCFEVTLIA
+240 ESCFEVTLIA

-255 LEKRA
+255 LETRA

-269 MGFTDK
+269 VGFTDK
-275 IADYMTAADLVL
+275 IADYMAAADLVL

-298 IASRTPMYIVD
+298 IASRTPMYIAD

-317 NAHFIES
+317 NARFIES

-336 DVASDIINFLKD
+336 DVASDIINFLRD
-348 TALID
+348 NALID
-353 TMKENMAKLC
+353 TMKENMAKLS
-363 QSFSSPNPMQ
+363 QSFSCPNPMQ

-400 TGKLLDLLDSYGIK
+400 TGRLLDLLDSYGIK

-423 ASANPELIRRMKD
+423 ASANPELIMRMKD

-453 MSAAQARRD
+453 MSAAQTRRD

-513 GGLKSD
+513 AGLESD

>member
-1 MNILILT
+1 
-8 GRFGMGHVKC
+8 MGHVKC
-18 AEAIAEEIYASEPDA
+18 AEAIAEEIYASQPDA

-45 PHFSKAI
+45 PHLSKAI

-60 SRLPGMYN
+60 TKLPGMYN

-82 KRTIA
+82 KKTIA
-87 SKLDKLMSQTEPGLI
+87 AKLDRLIAETQPDLI
-102 ISDLPVCSKYVSAYK
+102 ISNLPVCSKYISAYK
-117 ELRVCKQPLFTYITD
+117 ELRVCTVPLFTYITD

-137 EWIADKTTLYFVGD
+137 EWIADKTDLYFVGD
-151 ESTENALISKGVS
+151 ESTGNVLISKGVY

-172 IPVKRAFKSA
+172 IPVKRVFKSA
-182 FKDAALKSQEKADGS
+182 FKDGTLKDQEKADTGT
-197 QEKADGSLEKDDLE
+197 
-211 IHTKKRLL
+211 HTKKRLL

-240 ETCFEVTLIA
+240 ESCFEVTLIT

-260 RRKYENINV
+260 RRKYKNINV
-269 MGFTDK
+269 VGFTDK
-275 IADYMTAADLVL
+275 IADYMAAADLVL

-298 IASRTPMYIVD
+298 IASRTPMYIAD

-317 NAHFIES
+317 NARFIES
-324 RNIGRVVSSRDC
+324 KNIGRVVWSRDC

-363 QSFSSPNPMQ
+363 QSFSCPNPMQ
-373 YFREFSSKSGC
+373 YFGEFSSKSG
-384 RPEIMLTF
+384 RQPEIMLTF

-400 TGKLLDLLDSYGIK
+400 TGRLLDLLDSYGIK

-423 ASANPELIRRMKD
+423 ASANPKLIRRMKD

-443 HSYSHKSAYL
+443 HSYSHRSAYL
-453 MSAAQARRD
+453 MSAAQTRRD

-513 GGLKSD
+513 ADLDSD

>member
-18 AEAIAEEIYASEPDA
+18 AEAIAEEIYASQPDA

-45 PHFSKAI
+45 PHFSKVI

-82 KRTIA
+82 KKAITAR
-87 SKLDKLMSQTEPGLI
+87 LDKLMEQTKPDLI
-102 ISDLPVCSKYVSAYK
+102 ISNLPVCSKYISAYK

-137 EWIADKTTLYFVGD
+137 EWIADKTDLYFVGD
-151 ESTENALISKGVS
+151 ESTGNALISKGVP

-269 MGFTDK
+269 VGFTDK
-275 IADYMTAADLVL
+275 IADYMTTADLVL

>member
-1 MNILILT
+1 
-8 GRFGMGHVKC
+8 MGHVKC
-18 AEAIAEEIYASEPDA
+18 AEAIAEEIYASQPDA

-45 PHFSKAI
+45 PHLSKAI

-60 SRLPGMYN
+60 TKLPGMYN

-82 KRTIA
+82 KKTIA
-87 SKLDKLMSQTEPGLI
+87 AKLDRLIAETQPDLI
-102 ISDLPVCSKYVSAYK
+102 ISNLPVCSKYISAYK
-117 ELRVCKQPLFTYITD
+117 ELRVCTVPLFTYITD

-137 EWIADKTTLYFVGD
+137 EWIADKTDLYFVGD
-151 ESTENALISKGVS
+151 ESTGNVLISKGVS

-172 IPVKRAFKSA
+172 IPVKRVFKSA
-182 FKDAALKSQEKADGS
+182 FKDGTLKDQEKADTGT
-197 QEKADGSLEKDDLE
+197 
-211 IHTKKRLL
+211 HTKKRLL

-240 ETCFEVTLIA
+240 ESCFEVTLIT

-260 RRKYENINV
+260 RRKYKNINV
-269 MGFTDK
+269 VGFTDK
-275 IADYMTAADLVL
+275 IADYMAAADLVL

-298 IASRTPMYIVD
+298 IASRTPMYIAD

-317 NAHFIES
+317 NARFIES
-324 RNIGRVVSSRDC
+324 KNIGRVVWSRDC

-363 QSFSSPNPMQ
+363 QSFSCPNPMQ
-373 YFREFSSKSGC
+373 YFGEFSSKSG
-384 RPEIMLTF
+384 RQPEIMLTF

-400 TGKLLDLLDSYGIK
+400 TGRLLDLLDSYGIK

-423 ASANPELIRRMKD
+423 ASANPKLIRRMKD

-443 HSYSHKSAYL
+443 HSYSHRSAYL
-453 MSAAQARRD
+453 MSAAQTRRD

-513 GGLKSD
+513 ADLDSD

-559 IWLKEGY
+559 IWLKDGY

>member
-1 MNILILT
+1 
-8 GRFGMGHVKC
+8 MGHVKC
-18 AEAIAEEIYASEPDA
+18 AEAIAEEIYASQPYA

-45 PHFSKAI
+45 PHLSKAI

-60 SRLPGMYN
+60 TKLPGMYN

-82 KRTIA
+82 KKTIA
-87 SKLDKLMSQTEPGLI
+87 AKLDRLIAETQPDLI
-102 ISDLPVCSKYVSAYK
+102 ISNLPVCSKYISAYK
-117 ELRVCKQPLFTYITD
+117 ELRVCTVPLFTYITD

-137 EWIADKTTLYFVGD
+137 EWIADKTDLYFVGD
-151 ESTENALISKGVS
+151 ESTGNVLISKGVS

-172 IPVKRAFKSA
+172 IPVKRVFKSA
-182 FKDAALKSQEKADGS
+182 FKDGTLKDQEKADTGT
-197 QEKADGSLEKDDLE
+197 
-211 IHTKKRLL
+211 HTKKRLL

-260 RRKYENINV
+260 RRKYKNINV
-269 MGFTDK
+269 VGFTDK
-275 IADYMTAADLVL
+275 IADYMAAADLVL

-298 IASRTPMYIVD
+298 IASRTPMYIAD

-317 NAHFIES
+317 NARFIES
-324 RNIGRVVSSRDC
+324 KNIGRVVWSRDC

-363 QSFSSPNPMQ
+363 QSFSCPNPMQ
-373 YFREFSSKSGC
+373 YFGEFSSKSG
-384 RPEIMLTF
+384 RQPEIMLTF

-400 TGKLLDLLDSYGIK
+400 TGRLLDLLDSYGIK

-423 ASANPELIRRMKD
+423 ASANPKLIRRMKD

-443 HSYSHKSAYL
+443 HSYSHRSAYL
-453 MSAAQARRD
+453 MSAAQTRRD

-513 GGLKSD
+513 ADLDSD

-566 RFVTPE
+566 IFVTPE

>member
-1 MNILILT
+1 
-8 GRFGMGHVKC
+8 
-18 AEAIAEEIYASEPDA
+18 
-33 SVTTVDVMDYLF
+33 MDYLF
-45 PHFSKAI
+45 PHLSKAI

-60 SRLPGMYN
+60 TKLPGMYN

-82 KRTIA
+82 KKTIA
-87 SKLDKLMSQTEPGLI
+87 AKLDRLIAETQPDLI
-102 ISDLPVCSKYVSAYK
+102 ISNLPVCSKYISAYK
-117 ELRVCKQPLFTYITD
+117 ELRVCTVPLFTYITD

-137 EWIADKTTLYFVGD
+137 EWIADKTDLYFVGD
-151 ESTENALISKGVS
+151 ESTGNVLISKGVS

-172 IPVKRAFKSA
+172 IPVKRVFKSA
-182 FKDAALKSQEKADGS
+182 FKDGTLKDRKKADTGT
-197 QEKADGSLEKDDLE
+197 
-211 IHTKKRLL
+211 HTKKRLL

-240 ETCFEVTLIA
+240 ETCFEVTLIT

-260 RRKYENINV
+260 RRKYKNINV
-269 MGFTDK
+269 VGFTDK
-275 IADYMTAADLVL
+275 IADYMAAADLVL

-298 IASRTPMYIVD
+298 IASRTPMYIAD

-317 NAHFIES
+317 NARFIES
-324 RNIGRVVSSRDC
+324 KNIGRVVWSRDC

-353 TMKENMAKLC
+353 TMKENMVKLC
-363 QSFSSPNPMQ
+363 QSFSCPNPMQ
-373 YFREFSSKSGC
+373 YFGEFSSKSG
-384 RPEIMLTF
+384 RQPEIMLTF

-400 TGKLLDLLDSYGIK
+400 TGRLLDLLDSYGIK

-443 HSYSHKSAYL
+443 HSYSHRSAYL
-453 MSAAQARRD
+453 MSAAQTRRD

-513 GGLKSD
+513 ADLDSD

>member
-1 MNILILT
+1 
-8 GRFGMGHVKC
+8 MGHVKC
-18 AEAIAEEIYASEPDA
+18 AEAITEEIYASQPDA

-45 PHFSKAI
+45 PHLSKAI

-60 SRLPGMYN
+60 TKLPGMYN

-82 KRTIA
+82 KKTIA
-87 SKLDKLMSQTEPGLI
+87 AKLDRLIAETQPDLI
-102 ISDLPVCSKYVSAYK
+102 ISNLPVCSKYISAYK
-117 ELRVCKQPLFTYITD
+117 ELRVCTVPLFTYITD

-137 EWIADKTTLYFVGD
+137 EWIADKTDLYFVGD
-151 ESTENALISKGVS
+151 ESTGNVLISKGVS

-172 IPVKRAFKSA
+172 IPVKRVFKSA
-182 FKDAALKSQEKADGS
+182 FKDGTLKDQEKADTGT
-197 QEKADGSLEKDDLE
+197 
-211 IHTKKRLL
+211 HTKKRLL

-240 ETCFEVTLIA
+240 ETCFEVTLIT

-260 RRKYENINV
+260 RRKYKNINV
-269 MGFTDK
+269 VGFTDK
-275 IADYMTAADLVL
+275 IADYMAAADLVL

-298 IASRTPMYIVD
+298 IASRTPMYIAD
-309 PFLEQEMG
+309 PFLEQEVG
-317 NAHFIES
+317 NVRFIES
-324 RNIGRVVSSRDC
+324 KNIGRVVWSRDC

-363 QSFSSPNPMQ
+363 QSFSCPNPMQ
-373 YFREFSSKSGC
+373 YFREFSSKSG
-384 RPEIMLTF
+384 RQPEIMLTF

-400 TGKLLDLLDSYGIK
+400 TGRLLDLLDSYGIK

-443 HSYSHKSAYL
+443 HSYSHRSAYL
-453 MSAAQARRD
+453 MSAAQTRRD

-513 GGLKSD
+513 ADLDSD

>member
-1 MNILILT
+1 MEQT
-8 GRFGMGHVKC
+8 K
-18 AEAIAEEIYASEPDA
+18 PD
-33 SVTTVDVMDYLF
+33 
-45 PHFSKAI
+45 
-52 YKGFSLLV
+52 
-60 SRLPGMYN
+60 
-68 HLNRAAGKHAGVPM
+68 
-82 KRTIA
+82 
-87 SKLDKLMSQTEPGLI
+87 LI
-102 ISDLPVCSKYVSAYK
+102 ISNLPVCSKYVSAYK
-117 ELRVCKQPLFTYITD
+117 ELRVCTQPLFTYITD

-137 EWIADKTTLYFVGD
+137 EWIADKTDLYFVGD
-151 ESTENALISKGVS
+151 ESTGNALISKGVS

-172 IPVKRAFKSA
+172 IPVKRVFKSA
-182 FKDAALKSQEKADGS
+182 FKDGTLKDQEKADTGTY
-197 QEKADGSLEKDDLE
+197 A
-211 IHTKKRLL
+211 KKRLL

-240 ETCFEVTLIA
+240 ESCFEVTLIA

-260 RRKYENINV
+260 RRKCKNINV
-269 MGFTDK
+269 VGFTNK
-275 IADYMTAADLVL
+275 ISDYMAAADLVL

-324 RNIGRVVSSRDC
+324 KNIGRVVWSRDC
-336 DVASDIINFLKD
+336 DVASDIIIFLKD

-363 QSFSSPNPMQ
+363 QSFSCPNPMK

-384 RPEIMLTF
+384 RSEIMLTF

-400 TGKLLDLLDSYGIK
+400 TGRLLDLLDSYGIK

-443 HSYSHKSAYL
+443 HSYSHRSAYL
-453 MSAAQARRD
+453 MSAAQTRRD

-513 GGLKSD
+513 ADLDSD

>member
-1 MNILILT
+1 
-8 GRFGMGHVKC
+8 MGHVKC
-18 AEAIAEEIYASEPDA
+18 AEAITEEIYASRPDA

-45 PHFSKAI
+45 PHLSKAI

-60 SRLPGMYN
+60 TKLPGMYN

-82 KRTIA
+82 KKTIA
-87 SKLDKLMSQTEPGLI
+87 AKLDRLIAETQPDLI
-102 ISDLPVCSKYVSAYK
+102 ISNLPVCSKYISAYK
-117 ELRVCKQPLFTYITD
+117 KLRVCTVPLFTYITD

-137 EWIADKTTLYFVGD
+137 EWIADKTDLYFVGD
-151 ESTENALISKGVS
+151 ESTGNVLISKGVS

-172 IPVKRAFKSA
+172 IPVKRVFKSA
-182 FKDAALKSQEKADGS
+182 FKDGTLKDQEKADTGT
-197 QEKADGSLEKDDLE
+197 
-211 IHTKKRLL
+211 HTKKRLL

-240 ETCFEVTLIA
+240 ETCFEVTLIT

-260 RRKYENINV
+260 RRKYKNINV
-269 MGFTDK
+269 VGFTDK
-275 IADYMTAADLVL
+275 IADYMAAADLVL

-298 IASRTPMYIVD
+298 IASRTPMYIAD

-317 NAHFIES
+317 NARFIES
-324 RNIGRVVSSRDC
+324 KNIGRVVWSRDC

-353 TMKENMAKLC
+353 TMKDYMAKLC
-363 QSFSSPNPMQ
+363 QSFSCPNPMQ
-373 YFREFSSKSGC
+373 YFGEFSSKSG
-384 RPEIMLTF
+384 RQPEIMLTF

-400 TGKLLDLLDSYGIK
+400 TGRLLDLLDSYGIK

-423 ASANPELIRRMKD
+423 ASANPKLIRRMKD

-443 HSYSHKSAYL
+443 HSYSHRSAYL
-453 MSAAQARRD
+453 MSAAQTRRD

-513 GGLKSD
+513 ADLDSD

-559 IWLKEGY
+559 IWLKDGY

>member
-1 MNILILT
+1 
-8 GRFGMGHVKC
+8 MGHVKC
-18 AEAIAEEIYASEPDA
+18 AEAITEEIYASQPDA

-45 PHFSKAI
+45 PHLSKAI

-60 SRLPGMYN
+60 TKLPGMYN

-82 KRTIA
+82 KKTIA
-87 SKLDKLMSQTEPGLI
+87 AKLDRLIAETQPDLI
-102 ISDLPVCSKYVSAYK
+102 ISNLPVCSKYISAYK
-117 ELRVCKQPLFTYITD
+117 ELRVCTVPLFTYITD

-137 EWIADKTTLYFVGD
+137 EWIADKTDLYFVGD
-151 ESTENALISKGVS
+151 ESTGNVLISKGVS

-172 IPVKRAFKSA
+172 IPVKRVFKSA
-182 FKDAALKSQEKADGS
+182 FKDGTLKDQEKADTGT
-197 QEKADGSLEKDDLE
+197 
-211 IHTKKRLL
+211 HTKKRLL

-240 ETCFEVTLIA
+240 ETCFEVTLIT

-260 RRKYENINV
+260 RRKYKNINV
-269 MGFTDK
+269 VGFTDK
-275 IADYMTAADLVL
+275 IADYMAAADLVL

-298 IASRTPMYIVD
+298 IASRTPMYIAD

-317 NAHFIES
+317 NVRFIES
-324 RNIGRVVSSRDC
+324 KNIGRVVWSRDC

-363 QSFSSPNPMQ
+363 QSFSCPNPMQ
-373 YFREFSSKSGC
+373 YFGEFSSKSG
-384 RPEIMLTF
+384 RQPEIMLTF

-400 TGKLLDLLDSYGIK
+400 TGRLLDLLDSYGIK

-423 ASANPELIRRMKD
+423 ASANPKLIRRMKD

-443 HSYSHKSAYL
+443 HSYSHRSAYL
-453 MSAAQARRD
+453 MSAAQTRRD

-513 GGLKSD
+513 ADLDSD

-572 EVYGR
+572 EVYSR

>member
-1 MNILILT
+1 
-8 GRFGMGHVKC
+8 MGHVKC
-18 AEAIAEEIYASEPDA
+18 AEAITEEIYASQPDA

-45 PHFSKAI
+45 PHLSKAI

-60 SRLPGMYN
+60 TKLPGMYN

-82 KRTIA
+82 KKTIA
-87 SKLDKLMSQTEPGLI
+87 AKLDRLIAETQPDLI
-102 ISDLPVCSKYVSAYK
+102 ISNLPVCSKYISAYK
-117 ELRVCKQPLFTYITD
+117 KLRVCTVPLFTYITD

-137 EWIADKTTLYFVGD
+137 EWIADKTDLYFVGD
-151 ESTENALISKGVS
+151 ESTGNVLISKGVS

-172 IPVKRAFKSA
+172 IPVKRVFKSA
-182 FKDAALKSQEKADGS
+182 FKDGTLKDQEKADTGT
-197 QEKADGSLEKDDLE
+197 
-211 IHTKKRLL
+211 HTKKRLL

-240 ETCFEVTLIA
+240 ETCFEVTLIT

-260 RRKYENINV
+260 RRKYKNINV
-269 MGFTDK
+269 VGFTDK
-275 IADYMTAADLVL
+275 IADYMAAADLVL

-298 IASRTPMYIVD
+298 IASRTPMYIAD

-317 NAHFIES
+317 NARFIES
-324 RNIGRVVSSRDC
+324 KNIGRVVWSRDC

-363 QSFSSPNPMQ
+363 QSFSCPNPMQ
-373 YFREFSSKSGC
+373 YFGEFSSKSG
-384 RPEIMLTF
+384 RQPEIMLTF

-400 TGKLLDLLDSYGIK
+400 TGRLLDLLDSYGIK

-423 ASANPELIRRMKD
+423 ASANPKLIRRMKD

-443 HSYSHKSAYL
+443 HSYSHRSAYL
-453 MSAAQARRD
+453 MSAAQTRRD

-513 GGLKSD
+513 ADLDSD

-559 IWLKEGY
+559 IWLKDGY